1 MKILIILIVVSL
13 LIALVFL
20 ALFVWSVK
28 SDQYEDTDSPAMRI
42 FYDDKPKSTN
52 TEENK

>member
-20 ALFVWSVK
+20 GLFVWSVK
-28 SDQYEDTDSPAMRI
+28 SNQYEDTDAPAMRI
-42 FYDDKPKSTN
+42 LYDDKPRDTDRSK
-52 TEENK
+52 